1 MDFTGRV
8 ALVTGAASGIG
19 RAAALMLAARGARAV
34 VGLDR
39 DADGLAELSGALRH
53 PGVALDVTDAAAVTR
68 ALAEVREALGGVDL
82 LVTAAGVLQPPPLA
96 PEAVTE
102 RQFDKI
108 VDVHLKATWRV
119 ATLVGADMAARG
131 RGAIV
136 TVASI
141 TGIEAGPLV
150 AYGPAK
156 AAVIQLTRSLA
167 GAWGAKGVRVNAVAP
182 GFTATPGLK
191 RGMAFG
197 VLDEGRL
204 ARSSAMGRLVEADEV
219 AEAVC
224 FLLSDAASGITG
236 AVLPVDAGGLV
247 ASGFAPFAKGTA

>member
-19 RAAALMLAARGARAV
+19 RAAALLLARRGARV
-34 VGLDR
+34 VGIDR
-39 DADGLAELSGALRH
+39 DADGLATLDGALGH
-53 PGVALDVTDAAAVTR
+53 PGVALDVTNAEAVAR
-68 ALAEVREALGGVDL
+68 ALSEIGALDL
-82 LVTAAGVLQPPPLA
+82 LVTAAGVLQPPPRA
-96 PEAVTE
+96 PEVVSA

-108 VDVHLKATWRV
+108 IDVHLKATWRI
-119 ATLVGADMAARG
+119 ATEVGAGMAARR

-141 TGIEAGPLV
+141 TGLEANPLV

-167 GAWGAKGVRVNAVAP
+167 GAWGGQGVRVNAVAP
-182 GFTATPGLK
+182 GFTETPGLA
-191 RGMAFG
+191 RGLAFG
-197 VLDEGRL
+197 VLDEQRL
-204 ARSSAMGRLVEADEV
+204 ARSTAMGRLVSAEEV
-219 AEAVC
+219 AEAIA

-247 ASGFAPFAKGTA
+247 ASGFIPFAREAR